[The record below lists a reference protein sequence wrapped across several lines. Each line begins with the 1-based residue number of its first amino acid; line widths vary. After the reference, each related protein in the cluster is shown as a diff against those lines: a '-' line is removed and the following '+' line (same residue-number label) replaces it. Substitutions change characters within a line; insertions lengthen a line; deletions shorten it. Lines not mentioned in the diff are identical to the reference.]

1 MYAKAPCAML
11 ISYCDEHVLWAGR
24 SWACVCMVGCGGG
37 AVDKS
42 GKVSTWAVTGRS
54 IGLMHS
60 LVGYDV
66 FSQDS
71 SPT

>member
-1 MYAKAPCAML
+1 MNMFCGL
-11 ISYCDEHVLWAGR
+11 GVGG
-24 SWACVCMVGCGGG
+24 CVCVWWGGG
-37 AVDKS
+37 GGVDKS

>member
-1 MYAKAPCAML
+1 MNMFCGL
-11 ISYCDEHVLWAGR
+11 GVVGR
-24 SWACVCMVGCGGG
+24 VCVWWGGG
-37 AVDKS
+37 GMDKS